1 MEDLLMQYG
10 MKSTHCLV
18 GGKSYTKR
26 SGKAKNLENIM
37 QKQKLSQVKR
47 KMVQELAD
55 DLRNALEGTK

>member
-1 MEDLLMQYG
+1 
-10 MKSTHCLV
+10 
-18 GGKSYTKR
+18 
-26 SGKAKNLENIM
+26 M